1 MLYRAL
7 PFDADR
13 HVLVHVHIPKTG
25 GSTLVAMLE
34 AAFGAERVRTLPGR
48 NLEGFESGLVRLQND
63 MRLWAERT
71 GQWFAS
77 VPARARASRPA
88 PAVVTGHVALPDFPR
103 DGRLPLPIALVRRPA
118 DRLASEYWF
127 TKGRLPAATSR
138 VGDLKKRLVAR
149 LSLDEYA
156 DHVCRN
162 AGRLPVDNQ
171 CRFLAGAPS
180 FARARKVIDEEMFL
194 AAPLPRLDRFVELLE
209 AGLGLELP
217 RLGPRNASTLRPEAP
232 AMDPSMAEAVDRV
245 MREDAQLCDY
255 VEDAFTALDLRS
267 APRPI
272 ATFSGEARRAG
283 AAAELTQ

>member
-1 MLYRAL
+1 MQYRTL
-7 PFDADR
+7 PFDPER

-25 GSTLVAMLE
+25 GSTLVGMLE
-34 AAFGAERVRTLPGR
+34 AAFGAERVCVLPGR
-48 NLEGFESGLVRLQND
+48 NLEGFENGLVRLQND
-63 MRLWAERT
+63 VRLWAERT
-71 GQWFAS
+71 GRRLAS
-77 VPARARASRPA
+77 VPARSGRVS

-127 TKGRLPAATSR
+127 TKGRLQAATSR

-162 AGRLPVDNQ
+162 AGRLPVNNQ

-180 FARARKVIDEEMFL
+180 FARARKVIDDEMFL
-194 AAPLPRLDRFVELLE
+194 VAPLPRLDGFVELLE

-217 RLGPRNASTLRPEAP
+217 SLGPRNASTMRPEAP
-232 AMDPSMAEAVDRV
+232 AMDPAVAAAVDRV

-255 VEDAFTALDLRS
+255 VEDAFAEIALRS
-267 APRPI
+267 APP
-272 ATFSGEARRAG
+272 ASTAVSSGEERRVGVSAD
-283 AAAELTQ
+283 